1 MSATSNAPSH
11 CIYRARSSWSHTG
24 QIITG
29 PGSRRGPQG
38 GPERPFGTLSN
49 TSKLP
54 TPKAADPAVLSTP
67 VPGAMAEYQ
76 ILVPPPKRRRR
87 AWISLIVAVI
97 VVAVAVG
104 AFLAGRHSQDTGH
117 TAPAHSG
124 GPTGTTATKALAVV
138 STVPATGAT
147 DVPSNQVVTVHLS
160 LPVGGPAGM
169 PTFNPPVSGAWTK
182 VGPKAL
188 SFVATAPL
196 IPTSTESLVIPAGS
210 SGPHS
215 TGGDVL
221 DAPVTITF
229 TVAQASTERLQQL
242 LAQLNYL
249 PLSFTPT
256 GPLSSPTQA
265 TTAQAGAF
273 AWRWPNTPS
282 SLTSLWTE
290 GYENVVTKGAV
301 MNFENQSGLT
311 VDGLAGTRV
320 WSALLSDI
328 GIGKVNADPYT
339 YVIVSK
345 QVPEA
350 LTLFDNGAP
359 LLVNIPVNTGSPGAD
374 TVDGTYPVFEHVTS
388 SRMQGTNPDGT
399 SYNDPNVPWA
409 SYFNGGDA
417 LHGFV
422 RATYGSPQS
431 NGCVEMAIS
440 DAAKV
445 WPLSPIGTLVTV
457 VGPAS

>member
-1 MSATSNAPSH
+1 MP
-11 CIYRARSSWSHTG
+11 
-24 QIITG
+24 
-29 PGSRRGPQG
+29 
-38 GPERPFGTLSN
+38 
-49 TSKLP
+49 
-54 TPKAADPAVLSTP
+54 
-67 VPGAMAEYQ
+67 EYQ
-76 ILVPPPKRRRR
+76 ILIPPPKRHRRV
-87 AWISLIVAVI
+87 WIFLIVAVI
-97 VVAVAVG
+97 VVAVAAG
-104 AFLAGRHSQDTGH
+104 AFVAGRHTQDGR
-117 TAPAHSG
+117 HSAG
-124 GPTGTTATKALAVV
+124 TQRGATTGTTATKALTIV

-147 DVPSNQVVTVHLS
+147 NVPSNQVVTVHLS
-160 LPVGGPAGM
+160 LPMAGPSGM
-169 PTFNPPVSGAWTK
+169 PMFNPPVNGTWTK
-182 VGPKAL
+182 VGRKTV
-188 SFVATAPL
+188 SFVATAPF
-196 IPTSTESLVIPAGS
+196 IPTSAETLMIPAGA

-215 TGGDVL
+215 TGGESL

-242 LAQLNYL
+242 LAQLDYL
-249 PLSFTPT
+249 PLSFAPT
-256 GPLSSPTQA
+256 GPLSSA
-265 TTAQAGAF
+265 NEETTAQPGAF

-320 WSALLSDI
+320 WSALLFDI
-328 GIGKVNADPYT
+328 GMGKVNADPYT

-345 QVPEA
+345 QLPEA
-350 LTLFDNGAP
+350 MTLFDNGAP

-399 SYNDPNVPWA
+399 TYDDPNVPWA

-431 NGCVEMAIS
+431 NGCVEMTIS
-440 DAAKV
+440 NAAQV